1 MANMAWF
8 ASASQAVERATISEL
23 RNGLSA
29 YLRRVRRG
37 ESVLVMDRKV
47 PVARL
52 IPVDA
57 TPGTRE
63 ERPEYVIESRRM
75 EDEAKLARLEAS
87 GTITQP
93 ARTGSSRDLIR
104 SWKPIPGAGLV
115 EAVIA
120 ARRENDGDDYR

>member
-1 MANMAWF
+1 M
-8 ASASQAVERATISEL
+8 ERATISEL

-57 TPGTRE
+57 TPEVRE
-63 ERPEYVIESRRM
+63 ERAEYAVESRKI

-87 GTITQP
+87 GVITRP
-93 ARTGSSRDLIR
+93 ARMGSSRDLIR
-104 SWKPIPGAGLV
+104 SWKPIPGTGLV

-120 ARRENDGDDYR
+120 ARRETDADDYR